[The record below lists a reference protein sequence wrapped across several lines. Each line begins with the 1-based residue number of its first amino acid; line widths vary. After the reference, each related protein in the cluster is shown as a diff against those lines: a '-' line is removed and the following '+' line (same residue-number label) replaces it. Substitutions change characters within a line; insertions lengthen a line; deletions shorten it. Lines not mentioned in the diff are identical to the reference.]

1 MTPSSG
7 MASFRADVLLTQRQM
22 AGLSCEELA
31 LLAHVSPETVRRA
44 EKGRSKPSAR
54 VTRALAGALRLPLE
68 ELAPPAPELTLKQLR
83 QQAGATQRDVA
94 GRAGVSTQ
102 MVSRVENGVYG
113 VKDKARW
120 AHAYGVTKAVWTRAW
135 AVGRADRQRRIRSQP
150 GKGGGTE

>member
-7 MASFRADVLLTQRQM
+7 MVSFRADLLLTQRQA

-31 LLAHVSPETVRRA
+31 VLAHVSPETIRRA
-44 EKGRSKPSAR
+44 EKGRSKPGAR
-54 VTRALAGALRLPLE
+54 VTKALAEALSLPVE
-68 ELAPPAPELTLKQLR
+68 ELAPPAPQLTLKQLR
-83 QQAGATQRDVA
+83 QQAGATQKEVA

-113 VKDKARW
+113 VKDEARW
-120 AHAYGVTKAVWTRAW
+120 ASAYGVSRTAWTRAW
-135 AVGRADRQRRIRSQP
+135 GVGRADRQRRIRSQP